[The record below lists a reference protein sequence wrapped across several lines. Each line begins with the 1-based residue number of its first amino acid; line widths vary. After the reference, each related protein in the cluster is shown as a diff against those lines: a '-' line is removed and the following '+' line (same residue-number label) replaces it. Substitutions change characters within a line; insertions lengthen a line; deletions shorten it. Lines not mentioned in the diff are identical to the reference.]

1 MQSLISRRAV
11 LGAVLGA
18 AVPLARAQTYP
29 NKPIHLLVGYVGGG
43 MDVSARLLAS
53 RLAALL
59 GQPVV
64 VDNRPGASSMIAV
77 DLASKAAPD
86 GYTILLADNGA
97 LIANQLMKS
106 AGDPFKRLAPLA
118 GAFIQPLSIV
128 VGNQLNARTP
138 QELIALLKAN
148 PTRYN
153 FATSGV
159 STVNHLAFRAML
171 AQMNIPA
178 LTHITYKGAAQII
191 PDVVSGEVSIGVM
204 SAVASLPIVRG
215 GRMRAVALMNTEK
228 LSGAEDIPPLADAV
242 PGFNVSSKQFVMA
255 PAGTPAPILQRL
267 SEALV
272 TVLSS
277 ADIAQVAAQQG
288 NIPWP
293 IGPVELTADMGRETM
308 RWAKVIKD
316 NNIVIE

>member
-1 MQSLISRRAV
+1 MQVSISRRAV
-11 LGAVLGA
+11 LGAGLA
-18 AVPLARAQTYP
+18 AALPLARADNYP

-43 MDVSARLLAS
+43 MDVSARLLSS
-53 RLAALL
+53 RLQALL

-64 VDNRPGASSMIAV
+64 VENRPGASSMIAV

-86 GYTILLADNGA
+86 GCTILLADNGA

-106 AGDPFKRLAPLA
+106 AGDPFKRLVPLG

-128 VGNQLNARTP
+128 VGNKLDARTP

-171 AQMNIPA
+171 AQMKIPP
-178 LTHITYKGAAQII
+178 LVHVTYKGAAQIV
-191 PDVVSGEVSIGVM
+191 PDVVTGEVSIGIM
-204 SAVASLPIVRG
+204 SAVASLPLVRG
-215 GRMRAVALMNTEK
+215 GRLRAVALMNTEK
-228 LSGAEDIPPLADAV
+228 LPGAEDIPPIANAV

-267 SEALV
+267 SEASLPPSRAR
-272 TVLSS
+272 TSPRS
-277 ADIAQVAAQQG
+277 RRS
-288 NIPWP
+288 
-293 IGPVELTADMGRETM
+293 RETSPGPSA
-308 RWAKVIKD
+308 RRNWQQTWAGRPCAGPR
-316 NNIVIE
+316 